1 MEEQPHAQPI
11 EQQQNGGRGRPR
23 LLKVEQTEPF
33 VKRPRGRPRIERPLK
48 IPQKRGR
55 KRLIKTEEPP
65 PKKKQV
71 GLGFTLLVL
80 LENLKILTIL
90 RHVINIF
97 PNRR

>member
-65 PKKKQV
+65 PKKKTSRPRIHLV
-71 GLGFTLLVL
+71 GFIGKPQDPDYFKTCY
-80 LENLKILTIL
+80 
-90 RHVINIF
+90 
-97 PNRR
+97 